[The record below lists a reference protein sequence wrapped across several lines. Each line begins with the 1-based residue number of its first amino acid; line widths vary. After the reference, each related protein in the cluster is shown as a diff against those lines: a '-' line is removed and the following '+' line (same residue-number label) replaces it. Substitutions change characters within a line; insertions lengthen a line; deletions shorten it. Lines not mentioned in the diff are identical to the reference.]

1 MAYKS
6 LGIKQWGSY
15 TNPKITFET
24 LYDLKRSGQNMQ
36 YKIKIILQDMGSTY
50 FFGYPIYLN
59 LLLDN
64 VKKVSAKTIKKA
76 SPNTWDTGDIY
87 YESDWITV
95 SNKLTGTTSLKVNL
109 YSGSGCDW
117 DATMS
122 FNLPIVPA
130 VSTLNVINDF
140 NIGETIQISF
150 TKYDST
156 YIDSLSVKLDGNVIK
171 TIQNV
176 TSPITLEFT
185 DEELETIYNLMSKVK
200 EMNFT
205 FTVSTTNSSGTS
217 LGTNSKE
224 AKGTIIDALPTFSE
238 DNISYYDSNEDIVA
252 ITKNNQQ
259 LVQEL
264 SNLMVNITEAKGK
277 KGATITEYA
286 ATINGITKTIETA
299 GSIDFGTFNISSDLI
314 LSVTA
319 IDSRGNKTTVNKTVV
334 FLGWVLPSANISI
347 TRLNNFEDTTFLR
360 VKATYSSVDN
370 KNIISIKYQN
380 KKSTEDA
387 YSELVSIE
395 DDVETTINCDK
406 NNIWEFKIIV
416 ADSFGSTTYNG
427 VLAKGKF
434 IVFYDTKLYSVGING
449 FPTHE
454 NALEVF
460 GDIYISNDEHTTKI
474 SPDKITVDGVPING
488 IELLWTGEAMSDGES
503 VTFEE
508 SIWNFKF
515 LLFRPN
521 AGVTYLMAPILKG
534 DGTVRGS
541 NTYAAESH
549 LEFFAFRGVLSED
562 GKTLTQNKLLVMR
575 VATSGT
581 SISENYTG
589 ITEIYGVR

>member
-6 LGIKQWGSY
+6 LGIEQWGSY
-15 TNPKITFET
+15 TKPVIKFET

-50 FFGYPIYLN
+50 YFGFPIYLN
-59 LLLDN
+59 LSLDK

-122 FNLPIVPA
+122 FDLPIVPA
-130 VSTLNVINDF
+130 VSTLNTINDF
-140 NIGETIQISF
+140 NIGETIPISF

-156 YIDSLSVKLDGNVIK
+156 YIDSLSVKLDDNEIK

-176 TSPITLEFT
+176 TSPVTLEFT
-185 DEELETIYNLMSKVK
+185 DEELETIYNLMSTVK
-200 EMNFT
+200 EADFT

-224 AKGTIIDALPTFSE
+224 AKGAIIGALPTFSE
-238 DNISYYDSNEDIVA
+238 DNISYYDSNENIVA

-277 KGATITEYA
+277 KGATITEYV
-286 ATINGITKTIETA
+286 ATINGITKTIATA

-347 TRLNNFEDTTFLR
+347 TRLNNFEDKTFLR

-370 KNIISIKYQN
+370 KNVISIKYQN
-380 KKSTEDA
+380 KKSTEDT

-406 NNIWEFKIIV
+406 NNIWEFRIIV

-460 GDIYISNDEHTTKI
+460 GDIYVTNDEHQAKI
-474 SPDKITVDGVPING
+474 SPEGIFVDGVKMIGEP
-488 IELLWTGEAMSDGES
+488 ELLWSGTCNVGDTVTLLDSIRNYKSVYIRTGTNLTYAICPVVKSTSAIRGSGCYAGSNIEIVGVRGTCD
-503 VTFEE
+503 
-508 SIWNFKF
+508 SIDFTLDAIKQVK
-515 LLFRPN
+515 LTTS
-521 AGVTYLMAPILKG
+521 GVTEI
-534 DGTVRGS
+534 
-541 NTYAAESH
+541 E
-549 LEFFAFRGVLSED
+549 
-562 GKTLTQNKLLVMR
+562 
-575 VATSGT
+575 
-581 SISENYTG
+581 IST
-589 ITEIYGVR
+589 ITEIWGVI